1 MDIALRLD
9 NQSERSLRRQLYE
22 ELRGAILSGRLAA
35 RSRLPST
42 RGLAE
47 SLGISRTT
55 VTECYEDLISEGYLH
70 AKIGSGTFVCDYLPE
85 QLLKVA
91 PSPTSKSVA
100 KQTRLPQSLS
110 AYGTRILKMPRLG
123 DGEGQMS
130 LNFAHWRPALD
141 HLPFRV
147 WRRLIARHIHA
158 AEPTNFDYSEDPLGH
173 QPLRE
178 AVARYIVKSRAVR
191 CEPSQVFICAG
202 AQGAM
207 DLITRVLVDPQ
218 DEVAIEDPGYLGA
231 RNIFA
236 AQGAKLLPVH
246 LDESGLNVD
255 ELKSQSS
262 SKTRFVYVSPSH
274 QFPTGVLLS
283 LSRRLEL
290 LSWAQEQN
298 AFVIEDDYDSEY
310 RYRGRPVPALQGLD
324 QNERVIYVGTF
335 SKVLFPSLRLGY
347 MVVPQSLVG
356 ALSRAKRLTDRQSPL
371 VEQSALTDFINEGHL
386 ERHVRRM
393 RTLYGQRREA
403 LVEAF
408 SVHLKGRATI
418 IGDEAGMHV
427 MVRLKTTL
435 TDSELIARAAKRG
448 VELISARQYYL
459 QAKYNSEFIFGY
471 SNLTERQIRTGVKKL
486 SEVLNNSR

>member
-1 MDIALRLD
+1 MDIALRFD
-9 NQSERSLRRQLYE
+9 KQSERSLRRQLYE
-22 ELRGAILSGRLAA
+22 ELRGAILGGRLSAGC
-35 RSRLPST
+35 RLPST
-42 RGLAE
+42 RALAE

-70 AKIGSGTFVCDYLPE
+70 AKIGSGTFVCDDLPE

-91 PSPTSKSVA
+91 PSPTSNSVA
-100 KQTRLPQSLS
+100 KQTRLSARLS
-110 AYGTRILKMPRLG
+110 AYGKRVLEMPLG
-123 DGEGQMS
+123 TTEGQMP
-130 LNFAHWRPALD
+130 LNFAHWRPAFD
-141 HLPFRV
+141 HLPTRV
-147 WRRLIARHIHA
+147 WRRLVARHINA
-158 AEPTNFDYSEDPLGH
+158 AEATHFDYSEDPLGH

-178 AVARYIVKSRAVR
+178 AIARYLAKSRAVR
-191 CEPSQVFICAG
+191 CEPSQVIICAG

-236 AQGAKLLPVH
+236 AQGAKLFPVR
-246 LDESGLNVD
+246 LDESGLNVG

-290 LSWAQEQN
+290 LAWAHEQH

-347 MVVPQSLVG
+347 MVIPGSLVESL
-356 ALSRAKRLTDRQSPL
+356 ARAKRLTDRQSPL
-371 VEQSALTDFINEGHL
+371 IEQCALTDFINEGHL
-386 ERHVRRM
+386 ERHIRRM
-393 RTLYGQRREA
+393 RTLYGQRRQA
-403 LVEAF
+403 LVDAL
-408 SVHLKGRATI
+408 SVHLNGRASI
-418 IGDEAGMHV
+418 VGDEAGMHL
-427 MVRLKTTL
+427 MVRLKTAL
-435 TDSELIARAAKRG
+435 TDSQLIARAAKRG
-448 VELISARQYYL
+448 VELISARPYYL
-459 QAKYNSEFIFGY
+459 QARYNGEFIFGY
-471 SNLTERQIRTGVKKL
+471 SNLTERQIITGVKKL
-486 SEVLNNSR
+486 SGVLE

>member
-1 MDIALRLD
+1 MDIALRFD
-9 NQSERSLRRQLYE
+9 KQSELRRQLYE
-22 ELRGAILSGRLAA
+22 ELRGAILAGRL
-35 RSRLPST
+35 SHGCRLPST
-42 RGLAE
+42 RALAQ
-47 SLGISRTT
+47 SLSISRTT

-70 AKIGSGTFVCDYLPE
+70 AKIGSGTFVCDDLPE
-85 QLLKVA
+85 QLLKVT
-91 PSPTSKSVA
+91 PSPASNRVA
-100 KQTRLPQSLS
+100 KQTRLPSRLS
-110 AYGTRILKMPRLG
+110 SYGKRVLEMPLG
-123 DGEGQMS
+123 EAEGQMP
-130 LNFAHWRPALD
+130 LNFAHWRPAFD
-141 HLPFRV
+141 HLPFRT

-158 AEPTNFDYSEDPLGH
+158 TEATNFDYSEDPLGH

-178 AVARYIVKSRAVR
+178 AIARYLAKSRAVR
-191 CEPSQVFICAG
+191 CEPSQVIICAG

-236 AQGAKLLPVH
+236 AQGAKLLPVR

-290 LSWAQEQN
+290 LAWAHEQH

-347 MVVPQSLVG
+347 MVIPGSLVES
-356 ALSRAKRLTDRQSPL
+356 LSRAKRLTDRQSPL
-371 VEQSALTDFINEGHL
+371 IEQCALTDFINEGHL
-386 ERHVRRM
+386 ERHIRRM
-393 RTLYGQRREA
+393 RTLYGQRRQA
-403 LVEAF
+403 LVDAL
-408 SVHLKGRATI
+408 SVHLNGRAWI
-418 IGDEAGMHV
+418 VGDEAGMHL
-427 MVRLKTTL
+427 MARLKTAL
-435 TDSELIARAAKRG
+435 TDSRLIARAAKRG
-448 VELISARQYYL
+448 VELISARPYYL
-459 QAKYNSEFIFGY
+459 QARYNGEFIFGY
-471 SNLTERQIRTGVKKL
+471 SNLTERQIITGVKKL
-486 SEVLNNSR
+486 SLVLE